1 MIKFKIWKRKIKR
14 VAQKNLAF
22 FFVIGVGTTLIDFV
36 FYSIV
41 AALINNNDL
50 LVIPTFIGG
59 TIGTIAGYFL
69 NSRLIWKHC
78 KTSKREI
85 SIFFIYNAVKTFG
98 IKALF
103 TWFFKL
109 LTPIYDFAFSISSS
123 LHLPFTFDTIERV
136 GVFGFTALSCMLIT
150 YFTYDKIVF
159 KNKENDSSN
168 LEEN

>member
-1 MIKFKIWKRKIKR
+1 MEKKDEKSGAKKFS
-14 VAQKNLAF
+14 V

-59 TIGTIAGYFL
+59 TIGTIAGYFM
-69 NSRLIWKHC
+69 NSRLIWKDY
-78 KTSKREI
+78 KTTKREI
-85 SIFFIYNAVKTFG
+85 SIFFIYNAIKTFG
-98 IKALF
+98 IKAIF

-109 LTPIYDFAFSISSS
+109 LTPIYNFAFSISSN

-136 GVFGFTALSCMLIT
+136 GVFGFTALACMLIT

-159 KNKENDSSN
+159 RTKDDTNNNMAD
-168 LEEN
+168 

>member
-1 MIKFKIWKRKIKR
+1 MEKKDKKNGAKKFS
-14 VAQKNLAF
+14 V

-85 SIFFIYNAVKTFG
+85 SIFFIYNPIKTFG

-136 GVFGFTALSCMLIT
+136 GVFGFTAFSCMLIT

>member
-1 MIKFKIWKRKIKR
+1 MEKKDKKSGAKKFS
-14 VAQKNLAF
+14 V

-69 NSRLIWKHC
+69 NSRLIWKYC

-85 SIFFIYNAVKTFG
+85 SIFFIYNAIKTFG

-109 LTPIYDFAFSISSS
+109 LTPVYDFAFSISAG
-123 LHLPFTFDTIERV
+123 LRLPFTFETVERV

-159 KNKENDSSN
+159 KNKKNDNLSN
-168 LEEN
+168 LEES

>member
-1 MIKFKIWKRKIKR
+1 MEKKTRKSSTKKFSE
-14 VAQKNLAF
+14 

-36 FYSIV
+36 FYSIS
-41 AALINNNDL
+41 ATLINNNDL

-85 SIFFIYNAVKTFG
+85 SIFFIYNAIKTFG

-109 LTPIYDFAFSISSS
+109 LTPIYDLAFSISSG

-136 GVFGFTALSCMLIT
+136 GVFGFTALACMLIT

-159 KNKENDSSN
+159 KDKKDNEDESSKTVEN
-168 LEEN
+168 